1 MNPKLSIVVCAY
13 NMPRELPRT
22 IRSLSPAMQRDVRSS
37 DYEIIV
43 VDNGS
48 TKPFDE
54 NKCRQWGADLRVLRI
69 APSSALPSPV
79 RAINAGIEQARGP
92 LVGVMIDGARLASPG
107 LVKYA
112 LMASTLAE
120 RTVILTLGFHL
131 GSEAQ
136 MRSVAKGY
144 NQEQEDLL
152 LTQTNWTGDGYRLFS
167 ISAFAGSSENGW
179 FGTISESNAIFLR
192 KELWHELDGFDEQFQ
207 APGGGLVN
215 LDTLLRAVMLPGVS
229 VITLLGEGTFHQVH
243 GGIATNAAQPPW
255 DAFHAEYRA
264 IRGREFSPP
273 TYRSLYLGSVP
284 PTALASI
291 NHSAQ
296 MSLAQDKP
304 NDSQT
309 GNWLRG
315 KVPAN
320 DRRATFHLA
329 RAQAYGLLGDATL
342 AEAEYRAALTF
353 DEDLAQAHMGLA
365 KLRMPGDDYCVWLQ
379 RFHTAIVP
387 ETYLEIGVARG
398 ESLSY
403 ARPPTRAIGVD
414 PKPMINVSLKTET
427 HIFCEVSD
435 SFFGQRKLVPLV
447 AGRPL
452 GMAFI
457 DGLHAFEQSLKDF
470 INVEAYCGP
479 RSMVL
484 IHDTVPLDEPT
495 QRADRQRTFYTGDV
509 WKTVLCL
516 KHFRPDLD
524 IFTIATPWS
533 GLTVIIGLDP
543 ASRVLSENYDDA
555 VARFIDMPYSE
566 IENHLDVM
574 LNLVPNDWRGV
585 AARLEAR
592 GLLAASQLSL

>member
-54 NKCRQWGADLRVLRI
+54 NECRQWGTDLRVLRI

-112 LMASTLAE
+112 IMANTLAE

-131 GSEAQ
+131 GSEVQ

-152 LTQTNWTGDGYRLFS
+152 LTQTNWTDDGYRLFN

-215 LDTLLRAVMLPGVS
+215 LDTLLRAVMLPSVS

-243 GGIATNAAQPPW
+243 DGIATNAAQHPW
-255 DAFHAEYRA
+255 DAFHTEYKA

-273 TYRSLYLGSVP
+273 TYQSLYLGSVP
-284 PTALASI
+284 PAALASI
-291 NHSAQ
+291 HSA
-296 MSLAQDKP
+296 L
-304 NDSQT
+304 
-309 GNWLRG
+309 
-315 KVPAN
+315 PAN

-329 RAQAYGLLGDATL
+329 RAQAYCLLGDATL
-342 AEAEYRAALTF
+342 AESEYRAALTF
-353 DEDLAQAHMGLA
+353 DEDLVQAHIGLA
-365 KLRMPGDDYCVWLQ
+365 KLRMPGDDYFVWLQ
-379 RFHTAIVP
+379 RFHTALVP

-398 ESLSY
+398 QSLSY
-403 ARPPTRAIGVD
+403 ARPPTRVVGVD
-414 PKPMINVSLKTET
+414 PEPMINITLKTET

-435 SFFGQRKLVPLV
+435 SFFARRGLVPLV

-452 GMAFI
+452 GLAFI
-457 DGLHAFEQSLKDF
+457 DGLHTFEQSLKDF

-479 RSMVL
+479 RSVVL

-495 QRADRQRTFYTGDV
+495 QRADRQRKFFTGDV

-533 GLTVIIGLDP
+533 GLTVIIGLNP
-543 ASRVLSENYDDA
+543 ASRVLSENYDDT

-592 GLLAASQLSL
+592 GLLPASPHVRNTACGD